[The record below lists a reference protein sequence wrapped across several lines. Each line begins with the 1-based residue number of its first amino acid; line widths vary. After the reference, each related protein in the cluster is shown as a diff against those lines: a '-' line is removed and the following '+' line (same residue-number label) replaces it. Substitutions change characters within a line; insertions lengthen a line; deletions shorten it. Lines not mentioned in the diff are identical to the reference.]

1 MTVMAAKILCIEDEA
16 LIRQLVVEEL
26 NDEGYETIEAANGYE
41 GLKAILQ
48 QDPDLVLCDVSMPGM
63 DGFEMLEMLRT
74 HHPDR
79 DGLPVIFMT
88 GLVDGASKSEGRRL
102 GVDSYLA
109 KPIDYDVLHAAL
121 ARLLGCDEDPE
132 QIDEGED

>member
-1 MTVMAAKILCIEDEA
+1 MAAKILCIEDEA

-41 GLKAILQ
+41 GLRAILQ

-63 DGFEMLEMLRT
+63 DGFEMLEMLRA
-74 HHPDR
+74 HYPDCA
-79 DGLPVIFMT
+79 GLPVIFMT
-88 GLVDGASKSEGRRL
+88 GMIDGASKSEGSRL

-109 KPIDYDVLHAAL
+109 KPIDYGALHAAL
-121 ARLLGCDEDPE
+121 ARLLGGDEDPE
-132 QIDEGED
+132 RVDEGKS